1 MVERG
6 GERIARPR
14 ATPLKRI
21 KIIQNQHI
29 MLGTQEIIIIAIII
43 LILFGGKRIPELMK
57 GLGKGVR
64 YFKDSVNGVDAPEE
78 QHPSKDK
85 PAETQHDEPTR

>member
-6 GERIARPR
+6 GERIARLR
-14 ATPLKRI
+14 AIPLKII

-78 QHPSKDK
+78 QQPSKDK

>member
-6 GERIARPR
+6 GERIARLR
-14 ATPLKRI
+14 ATTLKRI

-64 YFKDSVNGVDAPEE
+64 
-78 QHPSKDK
+78 
-85 PAETQHDEPTR
+85 

>member
-6 GERIARPR
+6 RERIARPH
-14 ATPLKRI
+14 ATPLETI

-78 QHPSKDK
+78 QQPSKDK
-85 PAETQHDEPTR
+85 PAETQHNEPTR

>member
-14 ATPLKRI
+14 ATPLKII

-64 YFKDSVNGVDAPEE
+64 YFKDSVNGVDSPE
-78 QHPSKDK
+78 
-85 PAETQHDEPTR
+85 

>member
-1 MVERG
+1 
-6 GERIARPR
+6 
-14 ATPLKRI
+14 
-21 KIIQNQHI
+21 

-78 QHPSKDK
+78 QQSSKDK

>member
-14 ATPLKRI
+14 ATTLETI

-64 YFKDSVNGVDAPEE
+64 YFKDSVNGVDATEE

>member
-6 GERIARPR
+6 GERIARLR
-14 ATPLKRI
+14 ATTLETI

-64 YFKDSVNGVDAPEE
+64 YFKDSVNGVDSPEE
-78 QHPSKDK
+78 QQSSKDK

>member
-6 GERIARPR
+6 GKRIARPR

-78 QHPSKDK
+78 QHSSKDK

>member
-14 ATPLKRI
+14 AIPLKII

>member
-6 GERIARPR
+6 GERIARLR

-78 QHPSKDK
+78 QHSSKDK
-85 PAETQHDEPTR
+85 PVETQHDEPTR

>member
-6 GERIARPR
+6 GERIARLQ

-64 YFKDSVNGVDAPEE
+64 YFKDSVNGVDTPEE
-78 QHPSKDK
+78 QQSSKDK

>member
-78 QHPSKDK
+78 QQPSKDK
-85 PAETQHDEPTR
+85 PAETQHDEPTQ

>member
-14 ATPLKRI
+14 ATPLKII

-64 YFKDSVNGVDAPEE
+64 YFKDSVNGVDSPEE

-85 PAETQHDEPTR
+85 PAETQHDEHTR

>member
-1 MVERG
+1 
-6 GERIARPR
+6 
-14 ATPLKRI
+14 
-21 KIIQNQHI
+21 
-29 MLGTQEIIIIAIII
+29 
-43 LILFGGKRIPELMK
+43 MK

-78 QHPSKDK
+78 QQPSKDK

>member
-1 MVERG
+1 
-6 GERIARPR
+6 
-14 ATPLKRI
+14 
-21 KIIQNQHI
+21 

-78 QHPSKDK
+78 QQPSKDK
-85 PAETQHDEPTR
+85 PAETQHNESTR

>member
-6 GERIARPR
+6 GERIARLR

-78 QHPSKDK
+78 QQPSKDK

>member
-14 ATPLKRI
+14 ATPLKII

-78 QHPSKDK
+78 QHPLKDK

>member
-6 GERIARPR
+6 GERIARLR

-43 LILFGGKRIPELMK
+43 LVLFGGKRIPELMK

-78 QHPSKDK
+78 QQPSKDK

>member
-1 MVERG
+1 
-6 GERIARPR
+6 
-14 ATPLKRI
+14 
-21 KIIQNQHI
+21 

-78 QHPSKDK
+78 QQPSKDK
-85 PAETQHDEPTR
+85 PAETHHDEPTR

>member
-6 GERIARPR
+6 GERIARLR

-78 QHPSKDK
+78 QQPSKDK
-85 PAETQHDEPTR
+85 PAETQHNEPTR

>member
-6 GERIARPR
+6 GERIARQR
-14 ATPLKRI
+14 ATPLETI

-78 QHPSKDK
+78 QQPSKDK

>member
-78 QHPSKDK
+78 QQPSKDK

>member
-6 GERIARPR
+6 GERIARLR
-14 ATPLKRI
+14 ATPLETI

-29 MLGTQEIIIIAIII
+29 MLGTQEIIIIAIM
-43 LILFGGKRIPELMK
+43 FGGKRIPELMK

>member
-6 GERIARPR
+6 GERIARLR
-14 ATPLKRI
+14 ATPLKII

-78 QHPSKDK
+78 QHSSKDK
-85 PAETQHDEPTR
+85 PVETQHDEPTR

>member
-6 GERIARPR
+6 GERIARLR
-14 ATPLKRI
+14 ATTLKRI

-78 QHPSKDK
+78 QQPSKDK
-85 PAETQHDEPTR
+85 PAETQHDEHTR

>member
-1 MVERG
+1 
-6 GERIARPR
+6 
-14 ATPLKRI
+14 
-21 KIIQNQHI
+21 

-64 YFKDSVNGVDAPEE
+64 YFKDSVNGVDSPEE
-78 QHPSKDK
+78 QQSSKDK

>member
-85 PAETQHDEPTR
+85 PAETQHDEHTR